1 VNAALVGNRPQRQ
14 AKFIWALTPSIDI
27 DRFRVSAS
35 WIGTSSSFANDANTL
50 TQKGYSVVHLSGAVN
65 LTEALEFSLNVN
77 NLFDKAGIT
86 ESANDGRESLLAS
99 APNTVTIGRSIQG
112 RTMTANLRFK
122 F

>member
-1 VNAALVGNRPQRQ
+1 VD
-14 AKFIWALTPSIDI
+14 LTD
-27 DRFRVSAS
+27 
-35 WIGTSSSFANDANTL
+35 N
-50 TQKGYSVVHLSGAVN
+50 
-65 LTEALEFSLNVN
+65 LEFSLNVN

-112 RTMTANLRFK
+112 RTIGGNVRFK